1 MRLGSVRPSNLFGN
15 PVGPLDPMN
24 DAPAKAITHE
34 TEKGSWGEI
43 FRDGLGL
50 YSALVIG
57 GVAMHATQMLVIAI
71 IMPTV
76 VADIGGAAYY
86 TWAAMLYTIGAIVGG
101 ASTGVVWARFGPRR
115 SYALA
120 SAIFALGTLACAL
133 APDIGWLIA
142 ARTVQGWAGG
152 LVAGSGMALITSLFG
167 ARLRTRIIAISQ
179 GTFTACHLSGPIV
192 GGIFAAM
199 DWWRGSF
206 WAMLPF
212 MLAFAGLAYAR
223 IPDRLDDEIAPGRP
237 RLPML
242 RLGALA
248 SGVCLVAAAGLVEGL
263 PLRLLLIAAA
273 VAVVGMTFRLDRLAS
288 NNLFPQRAL
297 SLNAPIG
304 LGLWI
309 LAMHGM
315 TQTSVTL
322 FLPLLLQIV
331 HGVSPVFINVFN
343 IVISCGWTIG
353 TVMASGWSG
362 MRERLALAAGPLLA
376 LAGLVFLTLLA
387 LQPALPL
394 LAASAL
400 LMGLGIGIYNVHLVS
415 RTMGSASP
423 GEQRSTA
430 SALASVRSLGTA
442 FGAAIAGG
450 VASTAGLGDATEPQ
464 AVGQAVTA
472 VFMFCWIPFGLAA
485 VFMFRF
491 IRVAL
496 PRSAP
501 SPALAE

>member
-1 MRLGSVRPSNLFGN
+1 
-15 PVGPLDPMN
+15 MN
-24 DAPAKAITHE
+24 DSPAAAAARE
-34 TEKGSWGEI
+34 AEKGSWSEI
-43 FRDGLGL
+43 FRGGLGL

-86 TWAAMLYTIGAIVGG
+86 TWAAMLYTIGSIVGG
-101 ASTGVVWARFGPRR
+101 ASTGIVWNRFGPRLGY
-115 SYALA
+115 SMAA
-120 SAIFALGTLACAL
+120 GIFALGTLACAL

-152 LVAGSGMALITSLFG
+152 IVAGSGMAMITSLFG

-192 GGIFAAM
+192 GGVFAAM

-206 WAMLPF
+206 WAMLPL
-212 MLAFAGLAYAR
+212 MLAFAALAYAR
-223 IPDRLDDEIAPGRP
+223 IPDRLGDDEALRDRP
-237 RLPML
+237 KLPLL

-248 SGVCLVAAAGLVEGL
+248 GGVCCIAAAGVVEGL
-263 PLRLLLIAAA
+263 PLRLALIAVAI
-273 VAVVGMTFRLDRLAS
+273 AVVALTFRLDRLAA
-288 NNLFPQRAL
+288 NNLFPPGAL

-304 LGLWI
+304 IALWI

-315 TQTSVTL
+315 TQTSVSL
-322 FLPLLLQIV
+322 FLPLLLQVV
-331 HGVSPVFINVFN
+331 HGVSPVVINFLN
-343 IVISCGWTIG
+343 IIISFGWTIG
-353 TVMASGWSG
+353 TFTASGWSG
-362 MRERLALAAGPLLA
+362 ARERVALMAGPLLA
-376 LAGLVFLTLLA
+376 LTGLVCLTLLA

-400 LMGLGIGIYNVHLVS
+400 LMGLGIGVYNVHLVA
-415 RTMGSASP
+415 RAMGSASP
-423 GEQRSTA
+423 SEHRSTA

-442 FGAAIAGG
+442 FGAATAG
-450 VASTAGLGDATEPQ
+450 VIASTAGLGDATEPR

-485 VFMFRF
+485 LFMLRF
-491 IRVAL
+491 LRLAL
-496 PRSAP
+496 PRAAP
-501 SPALAE
+501 SPAIAD